1 MTKRQRSGLRS
12 LEGRQ
17 VGVALADGSRLDGC
31 TLVSAGRGRS
41 STAWFWTGRAD
52 VFLPLA
58 SLVDI
63 WETA

>member
-41 STAWFWTGRAD
+41 GTAWFWTGRAD
-52 VFLPLA
+52 VFLPLS

-63 WETA
+63 WEMA